1 MWQKPKARMSRKRD
15 CLGGNEKMT
24 LQELT
29 DKLAEAWGGVS
40 ERMENLAEALQKAF
54 DEANRKIEEHKRLL
68 RRPPKWY
75 SKANTPAMLVSR
87 RRVYHCRDKC

>member
-1 MWQKPKARMSRKRD
+1 
-15 CLGGNEKMT
+15 MT

-29 DKLAEAWGGVS
+29 DKLVEAWEHIS
-40 ERMENLAEALQKAF
+40 ERMEELAEALRKAF
-54 DEANRKIEEHKRLL
+54 DEANKKIEKHKRLL

-75 SKANTPAMLVSR
+75 AKANNPAMIVSR